1 MKRASHYVSF
11 LSLAGGLGLLAY
23 LLHRAGVN
31 TVMEAMRLMGAA
43 FIAIIVLSGLRHLLR
58 TIAWRTSLDPGARSP
73 GFLNL
78 LTIRLIA
85 ESATDLSP
93 AGPLLGEAV
102 RAWAAAKTISS
113 NFGVTSVV
121 VEDLAYWLGTA
132 LFVFFGAF
140 MCFASLLKQAPLNVV
155 VITAIL
161 TLGPVVLAVIFQ
173 YRQAG
178 RKLALRI
185 EQNSYAQA
193 LLDRYGQTIANWMAG
208 IRNFFQTRKQLFLAT
223 LLIEIA
229 VNIISLGETHLILK
243 LTTAHSSL
251 MTAYLIESAN
261 RVVQLISSFVPF
273 GLGVDEAT
281 TAATL
286 RSLGHTLHDGV
297 SVAVVRKIRSIFWDL
312 IGLGLAAH
320 FAYTR
325 RSQGDV
331 CPARKEAVG
340 LAQGLELATQRR
352 IS

>member
-1 MKRASHYVSF
+1 MKRASRYVSF
-11 LSLAGGLGLLAY
+11 LSVAGGLGLLAY
-23 LLHRAGVN
+23 LLHRTGVN
-31 TVMEAMRLMGAA
+31 TVMEAMRLMGGA
-43 FIAIIVLSGLRHLLR
+43 FIVIIVLSGVRHFLR
-58 TIAWRTSLDPGARSP
+58 TVAWHSCLEPGAPSC

-93 AGPLLGEAV
+93 AGPLLGETV

-121 VEDLAYWLGTA
+121 IEDLAYGLGTA

-140 MCFASLLKQAPLNVV
+140 MCFASLIKCAPLT
-155 VITAIL
+155 I
-161 TLGPVVLAVIFQ
+161 AVISAALILAPAVFATIFIRGQ
-173 YRQAG
+173 LG
-178 RKLALRI
+178 RKLVLWGR
-185 EQNSYAQA
+185 QNRYAQIFLA
-193 LLDRYGQTIANWMAG
+193 RYGQTVTNWVAG
-208 IRNFFQTRKQLFLAT
+208 IHKFFRERRKLFLAT

-229 VNIISLGETHLILK
+229 VNIISLGETHLVLRVM
-243 LTTAHSSL
+243 TAHSSL
-251 MTAYLIESAN
+251 MAAYLIESAN
-261 RVVQLISSFVPF
+261 RAVQLISSFVPF

-331 CPARKEAVG
+331 CSTAEGAVP
-340 LAQGLELATQRR
+340 LAQALELATERR
-352 IS
+352 IP

>member
-23 LLHRAGVN
+23 VLHRAGVN
-31 TVMEAMRLMGAA
+31 TVVAAMRLMGSA
-43 FIAIIVLSGLRHLLR
+43 FLTILVLSGLRHFLR
-58 TIAWRTSLDPGARSP
+58 TVAWRSSLDPGVPSP

-93 AGPLLGEAV
+93 AGPLLGETI

-113 NFGVTSVV
+113 TVGVTSVLI
-121 VEDLAYWLGTA
+121 EDLAYGLGTA
-132 LFVFFGAF
+132 LFVLLGAF
-140 MCFASLLKQAPLNVV
+140 TIFASAIRRTPVNVAVIAALLIVAALILFLILQQRQACQE
-155 VITAIL
+155 
-161 TLGPVVLAVIFQ
+161 LAV
-173 YRQAG
+173 RM
-178 RKLALRI
+178 RHNK
-185 EQNSYAQA
+185 YAQKFFDRHGRTIGDWVTGVRSFLQRRKK
-193 LLDRYGQTIANWMAG
+193 LL
-208 IRNFFQTRKQLFLAT
+208 LAI

-229 VNIISLGETHLILK
+229 VNVISLAETALIVTM
-243 LTTAHSSL
+243 TTAHASL

-261 RVVQLISSFVPF
+261 RGVQLISGFVPF

-286 RSLGHTLHDGV
+286 RSLGHSLQDGV

-331 CPARKEAVG
+331 CSARKEAVG